1 MATKTKKRT
10 LTKKQSAN
18 SPRNPINWVE
28 VPVTDLERAKSFYG
42 SVFGFKF
49 ELVVMNDMKM
59 AFFPSKP
66 DGWGCGGS
74 LMQSDM
80 YKPSH
85 EGPMVYFPVADIE
98 QTLTKIEK
106 AGGKVFQHKKS
117 IGQYGFIGFFEDSEG
132 NRVGLHSMN

>member
-1 MATKTKKRT
+1 MTQIGETCDSGGSIYLKLEGKSARRFVMATKTKKRT

-98 QTLTKIEK
+98 QTLT
-106 AGGKVFQHKKS
+106 
-117 IGQYGFIGFFEDSEG
+117 
-132 NRVGLHSMN
+132 